1 MRHWIKISNMF
12 KGINLMKKNIV
23 KTIQDPNEIVD
34 DINKSPRRKK
44 TLNLN
49 SQASLNFTKTAID
62 EVRN

>member
-23 KTIQDPNEIVD
+23 KTIRDPNEIVD

>member
-1 MRHWIKISNMF
+1 MF